1 MPRFKVFRWKAIV
14 PLGLLLLLLA
24 VASYLFLNTIVEWRV
39 EATGAELVGARVD
52 VESADVRLSEGT
64 VVLRGLQVTNP
75 DRPMTNLLEADE
87 IVVNV
92 RVVPLLEK
100 KLLIDT
106 VALRGMQFGTERTE
120 SGALDNLPP
129 GSGRLWREVDQWS
142 RSVRIPP
149 LTLETLGQVVNLDG
163 IRAESLQ
170 TLARARAIKDFGDSL
185 GGRWEQ
191 ELRRLDPRPVLDST
205 RTLIT
210 QLQTAD
216 PGRLGVVGLTNLV
229 NAARTNLTAV
239 RGLRG
244 RVTALDSTARGGLTE
259 VRARFDALTSAKAA
273 DLAYARGLIKLP
285 TLEAPEMSPA
295 IFGEVGVAWMRPVL
309 YWVRQSERYLPPGLS
324 PRRFAGP
331 KRPRAAGTTVLFPK
345 RFGYPRFLLEYG
357 EATFAIGGAGAGAGA
372 YSLELTGLTS
382 DPALIGRPFEMT
394 ASRTEARRGPT
405 DVRVA
410 AQLDHR
416 ASPSRDSVEARVAGI
431 GLPTFDLEALGARLA
446 LGQGVVEFTF
456 RRLGDQIDGRWHW
469 RSTNATWTRLDPSAE
484 TVAGAARVG
493 SRQWA
498 ENLLWRTVSGVRS
511 VDVDVRISGDL
522 RRPALSVRSNIGRV
536 VAQTLRQELGQEV
549 QRIEA
554 QLRARVDSLV
564 QSEVQRASETAT
576 ALQQR
581 VTEQIRPRVAEVME
595 LEAQLDEEVRKLM
608 RRLPAGIRIP

>member
-1 MPRFKVFRWKAIV
+1 MPRFKLFRWRAIL
-14 PLGLLLLLLA
+14 PLALLLILLA
-24 VASYLFLNTIVEWRV
+24 VGWYLFLDGIVERRV
-39 EATGAELVGARVD
+39 ELTGAELVGARVD
-52 VESADVRLSEGT
+52 VESADVRLGEGT
-64 VVLRGLQVTNP
+64 TVLRGLQVTNP
-75 DRPMTNLLEADE
+75 DRPMTNLLEAEE

-92 RVVPLLEK
+92 RIVPLLER

-106 VALRGMQFGTERTE
+106 VALRGMRFGTDRSE
-120 SGALDNLPP
+120 SGALENLPP
-129 GSGRLWREVDQWS
+129 GSGRLWREIDQWS
-142 RSVRIPP
+142 QSVRIPP
-149 LTLETLGQVVNLDG
+149 LTLETLGQVVNLDA

-170 TLARARAIKDFGDSL
+170 TLARARAIKGFGDSL

-205 RTLIT
+205 RALIT
-210 QLQTAD
+210 QLQAANPTQ
-216 PGRLGVVGLTNLV
+216 LGVVGITNLV

-244 RVTALDSTARGGLTE
+244 RVTALDSTARGELTE
-259 VRARFDALTSAKAA
+259 ARARLDALTSAKAA
-273 DLAYARGLIKLP
+273 DLAYARGLLKLP

-324 PRRFAGP
+324 PRRFTGP

-345 RFGYPRFLLEYG
+345 RFGYPRFLLEHG
-357 EATFAIGGAGAGAGA
+357 EATFEIGGAGAGAGA

-382 DPALIGRPFEMT
+382 DPALIGRPFELS

-405 DVRVA
+405 DLRIG

-416 ASPSRDSVEARVAGI
+416 AQPGRDSVEARIAGLR
-431 GLPTFDLEALGARLA
+431 LPTFDLKAIGARLD
-446 LGQGVVEFTF
+446 LGQGTTELTL
-456 RRLGDQIDGRWHW
+456 RRTGDQIDGLWSW
-469 RSTNATWTRLDPSAE
+469 RSTNATWSRLGTP
-484 TVAGAARVG
+484 AALSGEALRLG

-498 ENLLWRTVSGVRS
+498 EDLLWRTVSGVRS
-511 VDVDVRISGDL
+511 VNVDVRIRGDL
-522 RRPALSVRSNIGRV
+522 RRPALSVSSNIGQL
-536 VAQTLRQELGQEV
+536 VAQSLRQELGQEV

-554 QLRARVDSLV
+554 QIRARVDALV
-564 QSEVQRASETAT
+564 QSEVQRARETVT

-581 VTEQIRPRVAEVME
+581 VTEQITPRVAEAIG
-595 LEAQLDEEVRKLM
+595 LEARLDEEIRKLT